1 MSIIAYLIGSAV
13 GVVFGIIFARRY
25 LLNGRAGAIHFYDS
39 EPGEPPIATAEFY
52 EPIEEVRHREFVIL
66 DVSQK

>member
-1 MSIIAYLIGSAV
+1 MSIIAYFIGSAV
-13 GVVFGIIFARRY
+13 GVVFGIIFTRKY
-25 LLNGRAGAIHFYDS
+25 LLSGRSGAIRFYDS

-66 DVSQK
+66 DVSQN

>member
-13 GVVFGIIFARRY
+13 GVVFGIIFTRKY
-25 LLNGRAGAIHFYDS
+25 LLSGISGAIRFYDS

-66 DVSQK
+66 DVSQN